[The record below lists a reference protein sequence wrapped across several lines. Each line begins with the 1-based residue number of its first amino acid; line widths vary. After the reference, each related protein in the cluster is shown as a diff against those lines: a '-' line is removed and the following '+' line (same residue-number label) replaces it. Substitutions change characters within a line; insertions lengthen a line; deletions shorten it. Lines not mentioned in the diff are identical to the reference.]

1 VGEIVQVQ
9 RGPATRREP
18 FVHLQWSKRFGDDWH
33 ELDFVDLSKVDYYGV
48 YVIWKRGEAFLRP
61 SQVLRIGQG
70 DIAKALAAHR
80 NNPAI
85 ARHGPGLLVTWAEV
99 AAFYAGGVEVYL
111 AQQLRPLLGERFSL
125 ATPFPVNLP
134 ISA

>member
-1 VGEIVQVQ
+1 
-9 RGPATRREP
+9 
-18 FVHLQWSKRFGDDWH
+18 VHLQWSKGFDDDWH
-33 ELDFVDLSKVDYYGV
+33 DLDFVDLSKIDCYGV

-61 SQVLRIGQG
+61 SQVVRIGQG
-70 DIAKALAAHR
+70 DIARSLAGQR
-80 NNPAI
+80 NDPAVS
-85 ARHGPGLLVTWAEV
+85 RHGPGLLVTWAEL

-111 AQQLRPLLGERFSL
+111 AQQFRPLVGRRFSL